1 MKEKT
6 QKETLREKLFIRKK
20 VMGLKVPDVNLIL
33 SLLKS
38 KDKNI
43 KLFNSCQ
50 KKYCIRFKTKKKY
63 FDRIVDSSNSTFDFK
78 TNIFS
83 NLEGNMSSNF
93 SQM

>member
-6 QKETLREKLFIRKK
+6 QKETLREKLSRRKK

-50 KKYCIRFKTKKKY
+50 KKYCIRFKTKK
-63 FDRIVDSSNSTFDFK
+63 STLIGLSIAPTAHLISK
-78 TNIFS
+78 LIFS
-83 NLEGNMSSNF
+83 QIWRET
-93 SQM
+93 

>member
-50 KKYCIRFKTKKKY
+50 KNIVLGLKLKK
-63 FDRIVDSSNSTFDFK
+63 STLIGLSIAPTAHLISK
-78 TNIFS
+78 LIFS
-83 NLEGNMSSNF
+83 QIWRET
-93 SQM
+93 